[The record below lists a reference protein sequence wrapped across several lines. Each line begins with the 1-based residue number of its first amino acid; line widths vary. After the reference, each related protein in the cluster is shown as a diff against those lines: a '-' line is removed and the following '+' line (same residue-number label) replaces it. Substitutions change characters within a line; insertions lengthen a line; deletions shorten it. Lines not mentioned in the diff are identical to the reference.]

1 MTSRDTTTKALPT
14 PLLLLMALATG
25 ISVAS
30 NYYAQP
36 LLHTIADQLALTTSG
51 AGIIVT
57 TAQLGYAAGLLM
69 LVPLGDMIERRRLVV
84 IMMLLATLG
93 LVVSALSTNLA
104 VLLLGTA
111 ITGVFSVVA
120 QVLVPFAAT
129 LAAPEQRGRAV
140 GTVMSGLLI
149 GILLARTFAGT
160 LSTLGNWRLVY
171 MVAAVLMLITTALL
185 WRALPRLTTHA
196 GLGYAALI
204 RSVGTLLAT
213 HPALRLRAALGALTF
228 ALFAAFWTP
237 VAFLLSNPPWQ
248 FSDATIGLLG
258 LLGAAGA
265 LVAPWTGRQ
274 VDRGRAR
281 VTTTAGLVLLLL
293 GWLPLLGAEHSL
305 AAILIGVLVLDIAV
319 QLVHITNLNMVYRI
333 DPDAR
338 NRLNAAYMVS
348 YFLGGAAGSLASAW
362 LYGHLGWTGVTAFGI
377 ATSLVGLALWWRG
390 RHHESALSA

>member
-14 PLLLLMALATG
+14 PLLLLMAVATG

-57 TAQLGYAAGLLM
+57 TAQLGYAAGLLL

-84 IMMLLATLG
+84 IMMLLATAG

-196 GLGYAALI
+196 GLGYTALI

-237 VAFLLSNPPWQ
+237 VAFLLSNHPWQ

-305 AAILIGVLVLDIAV
+305 TAILIGVLVLDIAV

-348 YFLGGAAGSLASAW
+348 YFLGGAAGSLVSAW

>member
-1 MTSRDTTTKALPT
+1 MTSRDNTAEGLPT
-14 PLLLLMALATG
+14 PLLLLMAVATG

-36 LLHTIADQLALTTSG
+36 LLHTIAQQLDLSWSG

-57 TAQLGYAAGLLM
+57 TAQLGYAAGLLL

-84 IMMLLATLG
+84 TMMLLATAG

-149 GILLARTFAGT
+149 GILLARTFAGA

-171 MVAAVLMLITTALL
+171 MVAAVLMLVTTLLL
-185 WRALPRLTTHA
+185 WRALPRLSTHA
-196 GLGYAALI
+196 GLGYTALI

-228 ALFAAFWTP
+228 MLFAAFWTP

-265 LVAPWTGRQ
+265 LVAPWAGRQ

-281 VTTTAGLVLLLL
+281 LTTTAGLVLLLL
-293 GWLPLLGAEHSL
+293 GWLPLFRAEHSL
-305 AAILIGVLVLDIAV
+305 VAIIIGVLVLDIAV

-348 YFLGGAAGSLASAW
+348 YFLGGATGSLVSAW
-362 LYGHLGWTGVTAFGI
+362 LYGHTGWTGVTAFGVL
-377 ATSLVGLALWWRG
+377 TSLVGLAIWWRG
-390 RHHESALSA
+390 HRHDTNPAV

>member
-1 MTSRDTTTKALPT
+1 
-14 PLLLLMALATG
+14 MAIATG

-36 LLHTIADQLALTTSG
+36 LLHTIAGQLGLNYSS

-57 TAQLGYAAGLLM
+57 TAQLGYAAGLLL

-84 IMMLLATLG
+84 TMMLLATIG
-93 LVVSALSTNLA
+93 LVISALSSNLA

-111 ITGVFSVVA
+111 MTGVFSVVA

-140 GTVMSGLLI
+140 GIVMSGLLI
-149 GILLARTFAGT
+149 GILLARTFAGA

-171 MVAAVLMLITTALL
+171 MVAAVLILITTLLL

-204 RSVGTLLAT
+204 RSVGRLMVA

-237 VAFLLSNPPWQ
+237 VAFLLSAPPWQ
-248 FSDATIGLLG
+248 FNDATIGLLG

-265 LVAPWTGRQ
+265 LVAPWAGRQ

-281 VTTTAGLVLLLL
+281 LTTTAGLVLLLL
-293 GWLPLLGAEHSL
+293 GWLPLLWAERSL
-305 AAILIGVLVLDIAV
+305 VAIVIGVLLLDIAV

-348 YFLGGAAGSLASAW
+348 YFLGGAIGSLASAW
-362 LYGHLGWTGVTAFGI
+362 LYGHTGWTGVTLFGI
-377 ATSLVGLALWWRG
+377 VISLAGLVLWWCGHR
-390 RHHESALSA
+390 HESHLPT

>member
-1 MTSRDTTTKALPT
+1 MTSRDTTPAALPT
-14 PLLLLMALATG
+14 PLLLLMATATG

-36 LLHTIADQLALTTSG
+36 LLHTIADQLGLNHSG

-57 TAQLGYAAGLLM
+57 TAQLGYAAGLLL

-84 IMMLLATLG
+84 TMMLLATVG
-93 LVVSALSTNLA
+93 LVISALSTNLA

-111 ITGVFSVVA
+111 MTGVFSVVA

-149 GILLARTFAGT
+149 GILLARTFAGA

-171 MVAAVLMLITTALL
+171 MVAAALMLVITLLL
-185 WRALPRLTTHA
+185 WRALPRLNTHA
-196 GLGYAALI
+196 GLGYTALI
-204 RSVGTLLAT
+204 RSVGRLLTL

-265 LVAPWTGRQ
+265 LVAPWAGRQ

-293 GWLPLLGAEHSL
+293 GWLPLLGAV
-305 AAILIGVLVLDIAV
+305 I
-319 QLVHITNLNMVYRI
+319 
-333 DPDAR
+333 
-338 NRLNAAYMVS
+338 
-348 YFLGGAAGSLASAW
+348 
-362 LYGHLGWTGVTAFGI
+362 
-377 ATSLVGLALWWRG
+377 
-390 RHHESALSA
+390 ALSLSRRRCHRIPVTKKPARHMADRLLSFTSSRFISILP

>member
-1 MTSRDTTTKALPT
+1 MTSRDTTTTALPT
-14 PLLLLMALATG
+14 PLLLLMAVATG

-36 LLHTIADQLALTTSG
+36 LLHTIAGQLDLTYSS

-57 TAQLGYAAGLLM
+57 TAQLGYAAGLLL
-69 LVPLGDMIERRRLVV
+69 LVPLGDMVERRRLVV
-84 IMMLLATLG
+84 IMMLLATAG
-93 LVVSALSTNLA
+93 LVISALSNNLA

-111 ITGVFSVVA
+111 MTGVFSVVA
-120 QVLVPFAAT
+120 QVLVPLAAT

-149 GILLARTFAGT
+149 GILLARTFAGA

-171 MVAAVLMLITTALL
+171 MVAAILMLITTLLL

-196 GLGYAALI
+196 GLSYIALI
-204 RSVGTLLAT
+204 RSVGHLLAT
-213 HPALRLRAALGALTF
+213 HPALRLRATLGALTF

-237 VAFLLSNPPWQ
+237 VAFLLSAPPWQ
-248 FSDATIGLLG
+248 FNDATIGLLG

-265 LVAPWTGRQ
+265 LVAPWAGRQ

-281 VTTTAGLVLLLL
+281 LTTTSGLVLLLV

-305 AAILIGVLVLDIAV
+305 VAIVVGVLVLDIAV

-362 LYGHLGWTGVTAFGI
+362 LYGHTGWMGVTIFGI
-377 ATSLVGLALWWRG
+377 AISLAGLMIWWRG
-390 RHHESALSA
+390 QRHEAGLSA